1 MAGRLS
7 GKRALV
13 TGAASGIGAAC
24 VRVFAREGAR
34 VAGLDLAK
42 PPADVEL
49 VSFHEVDVR
58 EEEPVRAA
66 VAVALAA
73 LGGLEVVVNAAGV
86 AGGGP
91 AHLCDLTEWK
101 RVLDVNL
108 TGTFLVTKHAL
119 PALIAAKRGS
129 IVNLASVEGLEGG
142 ESMSA
147 YNASKGGV
155 VLLTRNL
162 ALDYGAFG
170 IRANAICPGF
180 IRTPMT
186 SPLSDP
192 AFAPIK
198 RRIEEAHAL
207 GRLGEPEEVAN
218 VALFLASDEASFV
231 SGGALTVDGGFHAGK
246 RFGITAQL
254 MELAAAAG
262 PPGPAKP
269 G

>member
-13 TGAASGIGAAC
+13 TGVSSGIGAAC
-24 VRVFAREGAR
+24 ARLFAKEGAR

-42 PPADVEL
+42 PPADVSL
-49 VSFHEVDVR
+49 VSFHECDVR
-58 EEEPVRAA
+58 EEAPVK
-66 VAVALAA
+66 AA
-73 LGGLEVVVNAAGV
+73 LEGAARSLGGIDVVVNAAGV

-91 AHLCDLTEWK
+91 AHLCDLAEWK

-108 TGTFLVTKHAL
+108 TGTFLVCKHAL
-119 PALIAAKRGS
+119 PGMLAQRRGS

-162 ALDYGAFG
+162 ALDYGAHG
-170 IRANAICPGF
+170 IRVNAICPGF

-186 SPLSDP
+186 TALGDP
-192 AFAPIK
+192 NFAPIT

-231 SGGALTVDGGFHAGK
+231 SGGSITVDGGFHAGK
-246 RFGITAQL
+246 RFGITEQVMAAVV
-254 MELAAAAG
+254 AAA
-262 PPGPAKP
+262 PKP
-269 G
+269 

>member
-1 MAGRLS
+1 MTGRLS
-7 GKRALV
+7 GRRALV
-13 TGAASGIGAAC
+13 TGVSSGIGAATARLF
-24 VRVFAREGAR
+24 VREGAR

-42 PPADVEL
+42 PPGDVTL
-49 VSFHEVDVR
+49 VSFHEADVR
-58 EEEPVRAA
+58 EEGPVEAA
-66 VAVALAA
+66 VEGALRS
-73 LGGLEVVVNAAGV
+73 LGGIDVLVNAAGV

-91 AHLCDLTEWK
+91 AHLCDLVEWK

-119 PALIAAKRGS
+119 PAMLAQQRGS

-162 ALDYGAFG
+162 ALDYGAHG

-186 SPLSDP
+186 TPLGDP
-192 AFAPIK
+192 AFAEITQ
-198 RRIEEAHAL
+198 RIVAAHAL
-207 GRLGEPEEVAN
+207 GRLGEPEEVAQ
-218 VALFLASDEASFV
+218 VALFLASDDASFV
-231 SGGALTVDGGFHAGK
+231 SGGAITVDGGFHAGK
-246 RFGITAQL
+246 RFGISAAV
-254 MELAAAAG
+254 MEAAAA
-262 PPGPAKP
+262 ALKP